1 MFSIGRSENVYFTYQ
16 GVQRRMVLVVNFK
29 NKKKMTSKTILHYTP
44 CLSSNTLI
52 YCFSLRQVVQ
62 FANGQIALIEQQ
74 ENIDPQAVQHLVFE
88 QVPPQQMV
96 QAVEEATQAQIETK
110 PLPVPV
116 KQELIQPPV
125 GKVSDLGP
133 VVQNIVSLTASL
145 RCQFVKYICRLHYQI
160 LCCFC

>member
-1 MFSIGRSENVYFTYQ
+1 MG
-16 GVQRRMVLVVNFK
+16 
-29 NKKKMTSKTILHYTP
+29 
-44 CLSSNTLI
+44 

-110 PLPVPV
+110 PLPATVAV

-125 GKVSDLGP
+125 GKVSD
-133 VVQNIVSLTASL
+133 
-145 RCQFVKYICRLHYQI
+145 QFVDKEGGNPYPVARTPVFCVFPPGKNQI
-160 LCCFC
+160 ILSSYTSSSHGL